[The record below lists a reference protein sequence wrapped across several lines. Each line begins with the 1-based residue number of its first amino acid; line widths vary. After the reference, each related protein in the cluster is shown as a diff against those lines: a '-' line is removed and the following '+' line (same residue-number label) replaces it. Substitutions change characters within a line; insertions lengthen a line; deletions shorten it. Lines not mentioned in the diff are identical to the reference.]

1 MKITLKSLI
10 LRIFKKLPIFGEKIQ
25 KLEILNNFC
34 RKKSI
39 LARKFKYHTKEINTK
54 YFWRENSNTIEK
66 KSMQNIFGAK
76 IQIFKNLPRN
86 FHIEKKIWSENS
98 KANFLMR
105 YFR

>member
-1 MKITLKSLI
+1 MKITPKSLI

-34 RKKSI
+34 HKKSI

-76 IQIFKNLPRN
+76 IQIFKNLPRI
-86 FHIEKKIWSENS
+86 FHIEKK
-98 KANFLMR
+98 NFGAKIQKQIFLKI
-105 YFR
+105 F